1 MRTFRSIAPPGV
13 GAAPAAGATDLL
25 GAAAGLGERLVRE
38 AVWYRGRC
46 NWIGVDGAGA
56 RRTTAHR
63 ALGPGLG
70 DGTAG
75 IAVFLAEL
83 SARTGTEAVRRTAL
97 GAIGQALAHAGEAS
111 ERGLYAGRP
120 GIAYSAA
127 RCGAVL
133 GDERLRDGAARL
145 ARARRRTPPGDP
157 RTAPFDLHGGGAGA
171 IVAYLALARQ
181 LGDERLVA
189 RAARLGNELVGGA
202 RRERVGWSWPR
213 GSEHGLC
220 GMAHGAA
227 GAAWALLELFAATG
241 EDRHRAAA
249 ECAIDYEEHW
259 FDPDRGNWPDL
270 RGIERR
276 EPHGAFTAP
285 YATAWDHGAPGIA
298 LSRLRA
304 WEILGD
310 ERHRAAAAIALA
322 TTAASVERRLLEPA
336 ANFSLGHGLAGNAD
350 VLLLSAGVF
359 PEGAALARRAG
370 ETGAGRYATSLDG
383 WPCGAGRTPALL
395 TGDAGIGLFL
405 LRLHE
410 PAVASALLPEA
421 HSPR

>member
-1 MRTFRSIAPPGV
+1 MRTRSIAPP
-13 GAAPAAGATDLL
+13 PAAAAGIDLL
-25 GAAAGLGERLVRE
+25 GAAAGIGERLVRE
-38 AVWYRGRC
+38 AIWYRGRC
-46 NWIGVDGAGA
+46 NWIGVDAA
-56 RRTTAHR
+56 ATRRTMAHR
-63 ALGPGLG
+63 ALGPELG

-75 IAVFLAEL
+75 IAVFLAETA
-83 SARTGTEAVRRTAL
+83 ARTGSDAARRTAL
-97 GAIGQALAHAGEAS
+97 GAIGQALAHAGDAP

-120 GIAYSAA
+120 GIAYAAA

-145 ARARRRTPPGDP
+145 AGRRPPPADPQATPL
-157 RTAPFDLHGGGAGA
+157 DLHGGTPGA
-171 IVAYLALARQ
+171 IAAYLALAQQ
-181 LGDERLVA
+181 LGDVRLVA
-189 RAARLGNELVGGA
+189 RAARLGDELAAGA
-202 RRERVGWSWPR
+202 RRQPIGWSWSR

-241 EDRHRAAA
+241 DDRHRAAA
-249 ECAIDYEEHW
+249 ERAIDYEQHW
-259 FDPDRGNWPDL
+259 FDATRGNWPDL

-276 EPHGAFTAP
+276 EPRGAFTAP
-285 YATAWDHGAPGIA
+285 FATAWDHGAPGIA

-304 WEILGD
+304 WRVLGD

-336 ANFSLGHGLAGNAD
+336 ANFSLAQGLAGNAD
-350 VLLLSAGVF
+350 VLLL
-359 PEGAALARRAG
+359 GADVLPGGPALARRAG
-370 ETGAGRYATSLDG
+370 EIGAGRYATSLDG

-405 LRLHE
+405 LRTAD
-410 PAVASALLPEA
+410 PALPSALLPVA

>member
-1 MRTFRSIAPPGV
+1 MRTLRSIAPP

-38 AVWYRGRC
+38 AIWYRGRC
-46 NWIGVDGAGA
+46 NWIGVDGAAGH
-56 RRTTAHR
+56 RTTGHR

-83 SARTGTEAVRRTAL
+83 HAQTGSEAVRRTAL
-97 GAIGQALAHAGEAS
+97 GAIGQALAHAGEAADH
-111 ERGLYAGRP
+111 GLYAGRP
-120 GIAYSAA
+120 GIAYAAA
-127 RCGAVL
+127 RCGAGL
-133 GDERLRDGAARL
+133 GDERLRDAAARL
-145 ARARRRTPPGDP
+145 ARARRRTPPTDP
-157 RTAPFDLHGGGAGA
+157 RTAPFDLHDGTAGA
-171 IVAYLALARQ
+171 IAAYLALARQ

-189 RAARLGNELVGGA
+189 RAARLGDELAAGA
-202 RRERVGWSWPR
+202 RRERAGWSWPR
-213 GSEHGLC
+213 GAEHGLC

-249 ECAIDYEEHW
+249 ERAIGYEEDW
-259 FDPDRGNWPDL
+259 FDAARGNWPDL

-276 EPHGAFTAP
+276 EPRGAFTPP

-310 ERHRAAAAIALA
+310 ERHRATAAVALA
-322 TTAASVERRLLEPA
+322 TTAASVERRLLQPGA
-336 ANFSLGHGLAGNAD
+336 SFGLGHGLAGNAD
-350 VLLLSAGVF
+350 VLLLGADVF
-359 PEGAALARRAG
+359 PGGPALARRAG

-383 WPCGAGRTPALL
+383 WPCGGGRTPALL

-405 LRLHE
+405 LRLHD
-410 PAVASALLPEA
+410 PVVASALLPVA

>member
-1 MRTFRSIAPPGV
+1 MRTLRSIAPPG
-13 GAAPAAGATDLL
+13 AAAGATDLL
-25 GAAAGLGERLVRE
+25 GAAAGLAERLVRE

-46 NWIGVDGAGA
+46 NWIGVDGAGS

-75 IAVFLAEL
+75 IAVFLAETA
-83 SARTGTEAVRRTAL
+83 ARTGSDQVRRTAL
-97 GAIGQALAHAGEAS
+97 GAIGQALAHAGEAA

-120 GIAYSAA
+120 GIAYAAA

-133 GDERLRDGAARL
+133 GDERLRHGAGRL
-145 ARARRRTPPGDP
+145 AHRRTAATDP
-157 RTAPFDLHGGGAGA
+157 RAAPFDLNGGTAGA
-171 IVAYLALARQ
+171 IAAYLALAQQ

-189 RAARLGNELVGGA
+189 RAARLGDELAAGA
-202 RRERVGWSWPR
+202 RRERIGWSWSR

-220 GMAHGAA
+220 GLAHGAA

-241 EDRHRAAA
+241 DDRHRAAA
-249 ECAIDYEEHW
+249 GRALDYEEHW
-259 FDPDRGNWPDL
+259 FDAARGNWPDL

-276 EPHGAFTAP
+276 EPRGAFAP
-285 YATAWDHGAPGIA
+285 AYATGWDHGAPGIA
-298 LSRLRA
+298 LSRLAA
-304 WEILGD
+304 WRILGD

-322 TTAASVERRLLEPA
+322 TTAASVERRLLEPG
-336 ANFSLGHGLAGNAD
+336 ANFSLGQGLAGNAD
-350 VLLLSAGVF
+350 VLLLGADVF
-359 PEGAALARRAG
+359 ADGPALARRAG
-370 ETGAGRYATSLDG
+370 EIGAGRHATSLDG

-395 TGDAGIGLFL
+395 GGDAGIGLFL
-405 LRLHE
+405 LRLHD
-410 PAVASALLPEA
+410 PAVPSALLAVA

>member
-1 MRTFRSIAPPGV
+1 
-13 GAAPAAGATDLL
+13 
-25 GAAAGLGERLVRE
+25 
-38 AVWYRGRC
+38 
-46 NWIGVDGAGA
+46 
-56 RRTTAHR
+56 
-63 ALGPGLG
+63 
-70 DGTAG
+70 
-75 IAVFLAEL
+75 
-83 SARTGTEAVRRTAL
+83 VRRTAL
-97 GAIGQALAHAGEAS
+97 GAIGQALAHAGEAADC
-111 ERGLYAGRP
+111 GLYAGRP
-120 GIAYSAA
+120 GIAYAAA

-145 ARARRRTPPGDP
+145 ARARPRTPPGDP
-157 RTAPFDLHGGGAGA
+157 RPAANDLHGGIAGSIA
-171 IVAYLALARQ
+171 AYLALAQQ
-181 LGDERLVA
+181 LGNERLVA
-189 RAARLGNELVGGA
+189 RAARLGDELVAGA
-202 RRERVGWSWPR
+202 RRERIGWSWSR

-220 GMAHGAA
+220 GMAYGAA
-227 GAAWALLELFAATG
+227 GVAWALLELFAVAG
-241 EDRHRAAA
+241 DERHRAAA
-249 ECAIDYEEHW
+249 QRAIDYEDHW
-259 FDPDRGNWPDL
+259 FDATRGNWPDL

-276 EPHGAFTAP
+276 EPRGAFTAP

-310 ERHRAAAAIALA
+310 ERHRTAAAIALA
-322 TTAASVERRLLEPA
+322 TTAASLERRLLERG

-350 VLLLSAGVF
+350 VLLLGAGAF

-405 LRLHE
+405 LRTADA
-410 PAVASALLPEA
+410 AVASALLPVA